1 MSSSVSMNTSAQ
13 PTKPLAL
20 DLAATTTRVVL
31 APLIASLSNLITTC
45 LQAAETMSGEY
56 SSCFFSPLGLSTH
69 NSTTRSMD
77 RDVEILSSSLRAA
90 CHDIVMI
97 GKFAPSNGDPSE
109 QRLSQSTSHTRD
121 VEERTISKC
130 FLHRR
135 NQTVFNL
142 FCALAILQ
150 SNSSMKSS
158 IEVDIDNHDM
168 PLIDN
173 YSTFITSLLQCL
185 GEENSGTKSLVPSSL
200 RDALFSALDWGI
212 YSTNG
217 RNVGTTAD
225 PAKNS
230 CGLNINENSR
240 LKATKLL
247 KMIRKSV
254 AAIDKTHLSESIMTD
269 VTTGS
274 IRESSGEPILQV
286 QKERKSANRGASE
299 CSAASVD
306 DSQTSLLPALTCLGT
321 TTDDN
326 DDDGGNRTSVG
337 SASGMSPLINGAGDG
352 NNIDESSSPCKSWKE
367 RCVTLSKI
375 FTPAHSKSR
384 EEKNTESDS
393 PVNEKI
399 GLGME
404 KDVNGYD
411 QVKGPFGAN
420 IRSDLFGKLGNI
432 NDKDSADKCNNK
444 EDENDD
450 DNEDDDKNN
459 NNDDDEV
466 TTDMCMSVD
475 EDVTSSPPSL
485 CQSNQVLSPY
495 CKLRKSLCLPEGH
508 VDTTAQEQTNTL
520 SNADKT
526 VLTAQIAA
534 LKSKLESARAEN
546 VRLRIARDTIHTE
559 RVNLTTQCRTHAA
572 DAAGIQ
578 RSSDINCRNIP

>member
-1 MSSSVSMNTSAQ
+1 MNTSAQ

-31 APLIASLSNLITTC
+31 APLIASLSSLITTC

-69 NSTTRSMD
+69 NSTTRPRDWDWD

-97 GKFAPSNGDPSE
+97 GKFSQSDGDCSE
-109 QRLSQSTSHTRD
+109 QRLSQ
-121 VEERTISKC
+121 ERTIPNGL
-130 FLHRR
+130 LHRR

-150 SNSSMKSS
+150 SNSSIKSI

-185 GEENSGTKSLVPSSL
+185 GEVNSGTKFLVPSPLS
-200 RDALFSALDWGI
+200 DALFSALDWGI

-217 RNVGTTAD
+217 RKIETTAD
-225 PAKNS
+225 SAEGL
-230 CGLNINENSR
+230 CGLNINEKSR
-240 LKATKLL
+240 LKATELL

-254 AAIDKTHLSESIMTD
+254 AAIDKTHFSESMMTD

-274 IRESSGEPILQV
+274 IRESSGEPILQQ
-286 QKERKSANRGASE
+286 QKERKMANRGASE

-326 DDDGGNRTSVG
+326 DDDGGNRTNDG
-337 SASGMSPLINGAGDG
+337 SASGMSPLIKGAGDG
-352 NNIDESSSPCKSWKE
+352 DYIDESSSPCKSWKE
-367 RCVTLSKI
+367 RCVSLSKI

-393 PVNEKI
+393 PANEKI
-399 GLGME
+399 CLGME
-404 KDVNGYD
+404 KDVDGYD

-420 IRSDLFGKLGNI
+420 IRSDLFGKLGHI
-432 NDKDSADKCNNK
+432 NDKASANHRNNN
-444 EDENDD
+444 ENENDD
-450 DNEDDDKNN
+450 GNENDNKNN
-459 NNDDDEV
+459 NNDDDDDDEV

-475 EDVTSSPPSL
+475 EDVTSSPTSL

-495 CKLRKSLCLPEGH
+495 CKLRKSLCLPEVH
-508 VDTTAQEQTNTL
+508 VDTPAEEQTNTL

-546 VRLRIARDTIHTE
+546 IRLRIARDTIHTE
-559 RVNLTTQCRTHAA
+559 RGNLLTQCRTHTA
-572 DAAGIQ
+572 DATGIY
-578 RSSDINCRNIP
+578 